1 MRRAGGWVL
10 GVVAVAAMAGGTW
23 LAFRPILNRET
34 LSVYY
39 ERGERGPTDDA
50 ILSGLEFAVREAG
63 GRAGGC
69 ALKLETKDAGNPSI
83 RFRIFSSDAVL
94 LEARIEDPEGSE
106 VRFRCFVEEERL
118 VHSAAAWAAAAGNRS
133 AVLLDSSRYQKE
145 FEAAGLNV
153 LGTTPFVNDP
163 VIMSE
168 RILRWKPDLVFYD
181 GEKAPYHTTFEL
193 FDGLRKRGYQG
204 TLLTI
209 DGEPTVSFLAAPTDV
224 VEGTLL
230 VSPIPPPSREFADVY
245 EPATARHAGPHA
257 WPGYL
262 LGKAILGVIN
272 EAGSARGADLISACR
287 GHPPRVYPS
296 VLYQFKE
303 GKFVF
308 VQELK

>member
-10 GVVAVAAMAGGTW
+10 GLIVVAAMAGGTW

-34 LSVYY
+34 ISIYY
-39 ERGERGPTDDA
+39 NRGERGPTDDA
-50 ILSGLEFAVREAG
+50 ILSGLEFAIREAG

-83 RFRIFSSDAVL
+83 RFHLFSSDAVL
-94 LEARIEDPEGSE
+94 LEARVEDPEGAQA
-106 VRFRCFVEEERL
+106 RFRCFVEEERL
-118 VHSAAAWAAAAGNRS
+118 VHSAAMWAAAAGNKS

-145 FEAAGLNV
+145 FETSGLNV
-153 LGTTPFVNDP
+153 LGTMPFVDKP
-163 VIMSE
+163 DIMSKQ
-168 RILRWKPDLVFYD
+168 ILRLKPDLVFYD

-193 FDGLRKRGYQG
+193 FDGLKKSGYQG

-209 DGEPTVSFLAAPTDV
+209 DAEPTVSFLAAPTDV
-224 VEGTLL
+224 VEETLL

-262 LGKAILGVIN
+262 LGKAVLGVIDA
-272 EAGSARGADLISACR
+272 AGSARSADLISACR
-287 GHPPRVYPS
+287 SHPPRVCPS
-296 VLYQFKE
+296 ALYQFKN

-308 VQELK
+308 VQDLK